1 MDLNIDKVLNKMGQG
16 NNKSYA
22 EVHQSPN
29 SINQSKDN
37 DSKFFKKK

>member
-16 NNKSYA
+16 NNKSYG
-22 EVHQSPN
+22 EVNRSAN

-37 DSKFFKKK
+37 DSKLLKKK